1 MSYEEISSKFGV
13 KLKYLRLLKNMTQ
26 EELAEKLS
34 VDPHYL
40 SDIEC
45 GRRNI
50 TLKTI
55 CKISDALHVGIE
67 QLFIF

>member
-1 MSYEEISSKFGV
+1 
-13 KLKYLRLLKNMTQ
+13 MTQ